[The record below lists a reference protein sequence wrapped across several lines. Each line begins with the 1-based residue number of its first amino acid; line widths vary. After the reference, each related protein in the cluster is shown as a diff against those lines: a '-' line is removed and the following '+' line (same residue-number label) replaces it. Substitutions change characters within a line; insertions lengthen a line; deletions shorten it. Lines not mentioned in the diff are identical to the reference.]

1 MENDMKLAHQHLV
14 IVGGSSGIGLATAG
28 LALAEG
34 VASLTL
40 IGRSAEKLAAA
51 KNLLADDRV
60 RTAIADVANADALT
74 AAFAPLSEIDHV
86 YVSAGTLS
94 AGPIAGTDPSAY
106 AQGVNERI
114 WGNLNVVRVAVP
126 KLKKTGSITFTSGML
141 SQRPSPGT
149 AITTMLASGVEGLVR
164 ALPFEIAPIRVNAVV
179 PGMVDT
185 PLIRSLVGDNTDAA
199 LAAEGKRVPIGRAGT
214 AEEVAEAVLFLI
226 TNNYINGESLYLH
239 GGGRHA

>member
-1 MENDMKLAHQHLV
+1 MKLDQQHLV
-14 IVGGSSGIGLATAG
+14 VVGGSTGIGFATAR

-34 VASLTL
+34 ASGVTL
-40 IGRSAEKLAAA
+40 IGRSADKLATA
-51 KNLLADDRV
+51 KERLADDRV
-60 RTAIADVANADALT
+60 STGVADVSDAAALS
-74 AAFAPLSEIDHV
+74 AAFAPLTSIDHV

-94 AGPIAGTDPSAY
+94 AGPIAVTEPAVY

-126 KLKKTGSITFTSGML
+126 KLKPSGSITFTSGML
-141 SQRPSPGT
+141 SQRPSAGT

-214 AEEVAEAVLFLI
+214 AEEVADAVLFLI
-226 TNNYINGESLYLH
+226 TNKYINGESLYLH
-239 GGGRHA
+239 GGGRYA